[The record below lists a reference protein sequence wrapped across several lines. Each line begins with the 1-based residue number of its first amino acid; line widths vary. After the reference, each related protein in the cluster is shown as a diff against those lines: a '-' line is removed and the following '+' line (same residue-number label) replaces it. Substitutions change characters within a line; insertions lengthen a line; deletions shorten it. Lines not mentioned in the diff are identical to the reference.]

1 MSAIAPSAPSAFPR
15 PQAKHLLYG
24 LIASLPFSDFLQTGI
39 VAFSA
44 APIMGDIAASPE
56 EYSLVATLYAVVAIG
71 MIALQRRLV
80 EQLGWRRL
88 LQAAGLLFGL
98 GAVACG
104 LSDSLA
110 GFTAGRLVMAVGC
123 ASFMTAARML
133 VNHIPPS
140 PRRFTGIR
148 FLAAGLAWGLAAGPL
163 LASWALASQ
172 NWRAAFFLMAVP
184 AALITL
190 LAQWA
195 PMDEVVQP
203 QPQQRSPSHAMS
215 LFAVMTLMAGSF
227 AALHAL
233 QRSGFDFFS
242 EPQRLLAWGALAL
255 PVLWLFVRLN
265 RQGGG
270 ALIGFGSLAQRRYG
284 IGMGIFATA
293 YLVLGANSIML
304 PTLLQRALGLPLEVV
319 GRYLGC
325 GALAGVATLIVVTR
339 LLPRRPGPTP
349 YYLAGFSALL
359 LCGWQLSRLSEGA
372 DPLRSVLPALL
383 CNGAFVLAVLP
394 VTAMQTFLKL
404 QHDEATFSHA
414 NQLKNMLAQFGIA
427 AGMALATL
435 LMQWRSN
442 VHYTRLAESLSPSNL
457 ALGPALEQLTQW
469 FSATQ
474 GPVAAPRMALAQVA
488 TWVTQEA
495 TLMGALDYFV
505 ALSWFAALCLGL
517 VMAEGSWRRFAAR

>member
-1 MSAIAPSAPSAFPR
+1 MNTAAATSALPR
-15 PQAKHLLYG
+15 MQAKHLLYG

-88 LQAAGLLFGL
+88 LQAAGLLFGV

-104 LSDSLA
+104 LAGSLA

-140 PRRFTGIR
+140 PRRFTGIK
-148 FLAAGLAWGLAAGPL
+148 FLASGLAWGLAAGPL

-184 AALITL
+184 AALIAA

-195 PMDEVVQP
+195 PMEEVVRRRP
-203 QPQQRSPSHAMS
+203 NARSDSRSMS
-215 LFAVMTLMAGSF
+215 LLAVAALMGGSF

-265 RQGGG
+265 RQGGS
-270 ALIGFGSLAQRRYG
+270 ALIGFGSLAQRRYLV
-284 IGMGIFATA
+284 GMGIFAMA

-304 PTLLQRALGLPLEVV
+304 PTLLQRVLGLPLEVV

-325 GALAGVATLIVVTR
+325 GALAGVATLIVVAR

-359 LCGWQLSRLSEGA
+359 LCAWQLSRLSEGA

-383 CNGAFVLAVLP
+383 CNGAFMLAVLP
-394 VTAMQTFLKL
+394 VTAMQTFMKL
-404 QHDEATFSHA
+404 QHDEETFSHA

-469 FSATQ
+469 FSSTQ
-474 GPVAAPRMALAQVA
+474 GASVAPRMALAELA
-488 TWVTQEA
+488 AWVTQEA

-505 ALSWFAALCLGL
+505 ALSGFAACCLGL
-517 VMAEGSWRRFAAR
+517 VMAEATWRRFAAR

>member
-1 MSAIAPSAPSAFPR
+1 VC
-15 PQAKHLLYG
+15 G
-24 LIASLPFSDFLQTGI
+24 LADSLP
-39 VAFSA
+39 
-44 APIMGDIAASPE
+44 
-56 EYSLVATLYAVVAIG
+56 
-71 MIALQRRLV
+71 
-80 EQLGWRRL
+80 
-88 LQAAGLLFGL
+88 
-98 GAVACG
+98 
-104 LSDSLA
+104 

-148 FLAAGLAWGLAAGPL
+148 FLAGGLAWGLAAGPL

-184 AALITL
+184 AALIAV

-203 QPQQRSPSHAMS
+203 RAPSRSHSMS
-215 LFAVMTLMAGSF
+215 LLAVLALMAGSF

-242 EPQRLLAWGALAL
+242 EPRRLLAWGALAL

-270 ALIGFGSLAQRRYG
+270 ALIAFGSLAQRRYG
-284 IGMGIFATA
+284 VGMGIFATA

-304 PTLLQRALGLPLEVV
+304 PTLLQRVLALPLEIV

-325 GALAGVATLIVVTR
+325 GALAGVATLVVVTR

-349 YYLAGFSALL
+349 YYLAGFGALL
-359 LCGWQLSRLSEGA
+359 LCGWQLGRLSEGA

-383 CNGAFVLAVLP
+383 CNGAFMLAVLP

-404 QHDEATFSHA
+404 QHDEETFSHA

-457 ALGPALEQLTQW
+457 ALGPALEQLTQG
-469 FSATQ
+469 FAATQ
-474 GPVAAPRMALAQVA
+474 GPAAAPRMALAQLA
-488 TWVTQEA
+488 AWVTQEA

-517 VMAEGSWRRFAAR
+517 VMAEGTWRRFAAR

>member
-1 MSAIAPSAPSAFPR
+1 MNPAAATSAFPR
-15 PQAKHLLYG
+15 PQPKHLLYG

-56 EYSLVATLYAVVAIG
+56 EFSMVATLYAVVAIG

-88 LQAAGLLFGL
+88 VQAAGLLFGL
-98 GAVACG
+98 GALVCG
-104 LSDSLA
+104 LAGSLA

-148 FLAAGLAWGLAAGPL
+148 FLAGGLAWGLAAGPL

-172 NWRAAFFLMAVP
+172 NWRAAFFLMVVP
-184 AALITL
+184 AALIAA

-195 PMDEVVQP
+195 PMDVVQP
-203 QPQQRSPSHAMS
+203 RAQQRSPSHTMS
-215 LFAVMTLMAGSF
+215 LFAVMALMGGSF
-227 AALHAL
+227 AVLHAL

-242 EPQRLLAWGALAL
+242 EPHRLLAWGALAL

-265 RQGGG
+265 RRGGG
-270 ALIGFGSLAQRRYG
+270 GLIGFASLAQRRYLV
-284 IGMGIFATA
+284 GMGVFATA
-293 YLVLGANSIML
+293 YLVLGANGIML
-304 PTLLQRALGLPLEVV
+304 PTLLQRVLGLPLEIA

-359 LCGWQLSRLSEGA
+359 LCAWQLSRLSEGA

-394 VTAMQTFLKL
+394 VTAMQTFMKL
-404 QHDEATFSHA
+404 QHDEETFSHA

-442 VHYTRLAESLSPSNL
+442 VHYTRLAESLSPTNL

-469 FSATQ
+469 FSSTQ
-474 GPVAAPRMALAQVA
+474 GASVAPRMALAQVA
-488 TWVTQEA
+488 AWVMQES

-517 VMAEGSWRRFAAR
+517 VMAEGTWRKLAAR

>member
-1 MSAIAPSAPSAFPR
+1 MNPAAASAPSTFPR

-44 APIMGDIAASPE
+44 APIMGDIAAGPE

-80 EQLGWRRL
+80 ELLGWRRL
-88 LQAAGLLFGL
+88 VQAAGLLFGL
-98 GAVACG
+98 GAVVCG
-104 LSDSLA
+104 LAGSLA
-110 GFTAGRLVMAVGC
+110 GFAAGRLVMALGC
-123 ASFMTAARML
+123 ASFMMAARML

-148 FLAAGLAWGLAAGPL
+148 FLAGGLAWGLAAGPL

-184 AALITL
+184 AALIAL
-190 LAQWA
+190 LAQRA
-195 PMDEVVQP
+195 PMDEVAQP
-203 QPQQRSPSHAMS
+203 RPGTRSHSMS
-215 LFAVMTLMAGSF
+215 LLAVAALMGGSF

-233 QRSGFDFFS
+233 QRSGFDFFG
-242 EPQRLLAWGALAL
+242 EPMRLIAWAALAF

-270 ALIGFGSLAQRRYG
+270 ALIVFASLAQRRYLL
-284 IGMGIFATA
+284 GMGVFATA

-304 PTLLQRALGLPLEVV
+304 PVLLQRALGLPLEVV

-349 YYLAGFSALL
+349 YYLAGFGALL

-372 DPLRSVLPALL
+372 DPWLSVLPALL
-383 CNGAFVLAVLP
+383 CNGAFVMAVLP
-394 VTAMQTFLKL
+394 VTAMQTFMKL
-404 QHDEATFSHA
+404 QHDEETFSHA

-442 VHYTRLAESLSPSNL
+442 LHYARLTETLSPSNL
-457 ALGPALEQLTQW
+457 ALGPALEQLTRW
-469 FSATQ
+469 FASTQ
-474 GPVAAPRMALAQVA
+474 DPSAAPRMALAQLAAWVA
-488 TWVTQEA
+488 QEA
-495 TLMGALDYFV
+495 ALMGALDYFV
-505 ALSWFAALCLGL
+505 ILSWFAACCLGL
-517 VMAEGSWRRFAAR
+517 VMMEGAWRKLATR

>member
-1 MSAIAPSAPSAFPR
+1 MNPAAATSAFPR
-15 PQAKHLLYG
+15 PQPKHLLYG

-56 EYSLVATLYAVVAIG
+56 EFSMVATLYAVVAIG

-88 LQAAGLLFGL
+88 VQAAGLLFGL
-98 GAVACG
+98 GAMVCG
-104 LSDSLA
+104 LAGSLA

-148 FLAAGLAWGLAAGPL
+148 FLAGGLAWGLAAGPL

-172 NWRAAFFLMAVP
+172 NWRAAFFLMVVP
-184 AALITL
+184 AALIAA

-195 PMDEVVQP
+195 PMDVVQP
-203 QPQQRSPSHAMS
+203 RAQQRSPSHTMS
-215 LFAVMTLMAGSF
+215 LFAVMALMGGSF
-227 AALHAL
+227 AVLHAL

-242 EPQRLLAWGALAL
+242 EPLRLLAWGALAL

-265 RQGGG
+265 RRGGG
-270 ALIGFGSLAQRRYG
+270 GLIGFASLAQRRYLV
-284 IGMGIFATA
+284 GMGVFATA
-293 YLVLGANSIML
+293 YLVLGANGIML
-304 PTLLQRALGLPLEVV
+304 PTLLQRVLGLPLEIA

-359 LCGWQLSRLSEGA
+359 LCAWQLSRLSEGA

-394 VTAMQTFLKL
+394 VTAMQTFMKL
-404 QHDEATFSHA
+404 QHDEETFSHA

-442 VHYTRLAESLSPSNL
+442 VHYTRLAESLSPTNL

-469 FSATQ
+469 FSSTQ
-474 GPVAAPRMALAQVA
+474 GASVAPRMALAQVA
-488 TWVTQEA
+488 AWVMQES

-517 VMAEGSWRRFAAR
+517 VMAEGTWRKLAAR

>member
-1 MSAIAPSAPSAFPR
+1 MNPAAATSAFPR
-15 PQAKHLLYG
+15 PQPKHLLYG

-56 EYSLVATLYAVVAIG
+56 EFSMVATLYAVVAIG

-88 LQAAGLLFGL
+88 VQAAGLLFGL
-98 GAVACG
+98 GAMVCG
-104 LSDSLA
+104 LAGSLA

-148 FLAAGLAWGLAAGPL
+148 FLAGGLAWGLAAGPL

-172 NWRAAFFLMAVP
+172 NWRAAFFLMVVP
-184 AALITL
+184 AALIAA

-195 PMDEVVQP
+195 PMDVVQP
-203 QPQQRSPSHAMS
+203 RAQQRSPSHTMS
-215 LFAVMTLMAGSF
+215 LFAVMALMGGSF
-227 AALHAL
+227 AVLHAL

-242 EPQRLLAWGALAL
+242 EPLRLLAWGALAL

-265 RQGGG
+265 RRGGG
-270 ALIGFGSLAQRRYG
+270 GLIGFASLAQRRYLV
-284 IGMGIFATA
+284 GMGVFATA
-293 YLVLGANSIML
+293 YLVLGANGIML
-304 PTLLQRALGLPLEVV
+304 PTLLQRVLGLPLEIA

-359 LCGWQLSRLSEGA
+359 LCAWQLSRLSEGA

-394 VTAMQTFLKL
+394 VTAMQTFMKL
-404 QHDEATFSHA
+404 QHDEETFSHA

-442 VHYTRLAESLSPSNL
+442 VHYTRLAESLSPTNL

-469 FSATQ
+469 FSSTQ
-474 GPVAAPRMALAQVA
+474 GASVAPRMALAQVA
-488 TWVTQEA
+488 AWVMQES

-517 VMAEGSWRRFAAR
+517 VIAEGTWRKLAAR

>member
-1 MSAIAPSAPSAFPR
+1 MNPAAATSAFPR
-15 PQAKHLLYG
+15 PQPKHLLYG

-56 EYSLVATLYAVVAIG
+56 EFSMVATLYAVVAIG

-88 LQAAGLLFGL
+88 VQAAGLLFGL
-98 GAVACG
+98 GALVCG
-104 LSDSLA
+104 LAGSLA

-148 FLAAGLAWGLAAGPL
+148 FLAGGLAWGLAAGPL

-184 AALITL
+184 AALIAA

-195 PMDEVVQP
+195 PMDVVQP
-203 QPQQRSPSHAMS
+203 RAQQRSPSHTMS
-215 LFAVMTLMAGSF
+215 LFAVMALMGGSF
-227 AALHAL
+227 AVLHAL

-242 EPQRLLAWGALAL
+242 EPHRLLAWGALAL

-265 RQGGG
+265 RRGGG
-270 ALIGFGSLAQRRYG
+270 GLIGFASLAQRRYLV
-284 IGMGIFATA
+284 GMGVFATA
-293 YLVLGANSIML
+293 YLVLGANGIML
-304 PTLLQRALGLPLEVV
+304 PTLLQRVLGLPLEIA

-359 LCGWQLSRLSEGA
+359 LCAWQLSRLSEGA

-394 VTAMQTFLKL
+394 VTAMQTFMKL
-404 QHDEATFSHA
+404 QHDEETFSHA

-442 VHYTRLAESLSPSNL
+442 VHYTRLAESLSPTNL

-469 FSATQ
+469 FSSTQ
-474 GPVAAPRMALAQVA
+474 GASVAPRMALAQVA
-488 TWVTQEA
+488 AWVMQES

-517 VMAEGSWRRFAAR
+517 VMAEGTWRKLAAR

>member
-1 MSAIAPSAPSAFPR
+1 MSTAAAPSALPR
-15 PQAKHLLYG
+15 MQAKHLLYG

-56 EYSLVATLYAVVAIG
+56 EYSMVATLYAVVAIG

-88 LQAAGLLFGL
+88 VRAAGLLFGL
-98 GAVACG
+98 GAVVCG
-104 LSDSLA
+104 LAGSLA
-110 GFTAGRLVMAVGC
+110 GFTAGRLAMAMGC

-148 FLAAGLAWGLAAGPL
+148 FLAGGLAWGLAAGPL

-184 AALITL
+184 AALIIL
-190 LAQWA
+190 LAQRA

-203 QPQQRSPSHAMS
+203 RARSRSHSMS
-215 LFAVMTLMAGSF
+215 LLTVMALMAGSF

-242 EPQRLLAWGALAL
+242 EPQRLLGWGALAL

-265 RQGGG
+265 RQGGS
-270 ALIGFGSLAQRRYG
+270 ALIGFGSLVQRRYG
-284 IGMGIFATA
+284 VGMGIFATA

-304 PTLLQRALGLPLEVV
+304 PTLLQRVLGLPLEVV

-325 GALAGVATLIVVTR
+325 GALAGVATLIVVVR

-359 LCGWQLSRLSEGA
+359 LCAWQLGRLSEGA
-372 DPLRSVLPALL
+372 DPFRSVLPALL
-383 CNGAFVLAVLP
+383 CNGAFMLAVLP
-394 VTAMQTFLKL
+394 VTAMQTFMKL
-404 QHDEATFSHA
+404 QHDEEIFSHA

-427 AGMALATL
+427 AGMAVATL

-457 ALGPALEQLTQW
+457 ALGSALEQLTQW
-469 FSATQ
+469 FSSTQ
-474 GPVAAPRMALAQVA
+474 GASVAPRMALAQLAAWVA
-488 TWVTQEA
+488 QEA

-517 VMAEGSWRRFAAR
+517 VMAEGTWRKLAAR

>member
-1 MSAIAPSAPSAFPR
+1 MSPAAVSAFPR
-15 PQAKHLLYG
+15 PQAKHLLYA

-71 MIALQRRLV
+71 VIALQRRLV

-88 LQAAGLLFGL
+88 VQGAGLLFGL
-98 GAVACG
+98 GALVCG
-104 LSDSLA
+104 LSGSLA

-140 PRRFTGIR
+140 PRRFTGIK
-148 FLAAGLAWGLAAGPL
+148 FLASGLAWGIAAGPL

-172 NWRAAFFLMAVP
+172 NWRAAFFLMALP
-184 AALITL
+184 AALIVL

-195 PMDEVVQP
+195 PMDEVVRP
-203 QPQQRSPSHAMS
+203 QPNTRSHSDSHSMS
-215 LFAVMTLMAGSF
+215 LFAVMALMGGSF
-227 AALHAL
+227 AVLHAL
-233 QRSGFDFFS
+233 QRSGFDFFG
-242 EPQRLLAWGALAL
+242 EPGRLLVWAVLAL

-265 RQGGG
+265 RQGGAG
-270 ALIGFGSLAQRRYG
+270 LIGFASLAQRRYLV
-284 IGMGIFATA
+284 GMGIFATA
-293 YLVLGANSIML
+293 YVVLGANSIML
-304 PTLLQRALGLPLEVV
+304 PVLLQRALGLPLEIV

-325 GALAGVATLIVVTR
+325 GALAGVATWIVLSR
-339 LLPRRPGPTP
+339 LVPKRPGPTP
-349 YYLAGFSALL
+349 YYLAGFGALL

-383 CNGAFVLAVLP
+383 CNGAFVIAVLP
-394 VTAMQTFLKL
+394 VTAMQTFQKL

-469 FSATQ
+469 FAATQ
-474 GPVAAPRMALAQVA
+474 GPSAAPRMALAQVA
-488 TWVTQEA
+488 VWVTQEA

-505 ALSWFAALCLGL
+505 ALSWFAACCLGL
-517 VMAEGSWRRFAAR
+517 LMIEAAWRKLAAR

>member
-1 MSAIAPSAPSAFPR
+1 MNPAAATSAFPR
-15 PQAKHLLYG
+15 PQPKHLLYG

-56 EYSLVATLYAVVAIG
+56 EFSMVATLYAVVAIG

-88 LQAAGLLFGL
+88 VQAAGLLFGL
-98 GAVACG
+98 GAMVCG
-104 LSDSLA
+104 LAGSLA

-148 FLAAGLAWGLAAGPL
+148 FLAGGLAWGLAAGPL

-172 NWRAAFFLMAVP
+172 NWRAAFFLMVVP
-184 AALITL
+184 AALIAA

-195 PMDEVVQP
+195 PMDVVQP
-203 QPQQRSPSHAMS
+203 RAQQRSPSHTMS
-215 LFAVMTLMAGSF
+215 LFAVMALMGGSF
-227 AALHAL
+227 AVLHAL

-242 EPQRLLAWGALAL
+242 EPHRLLAWGALAL

-265 RQGGG
+265 RRGGG
-270 ALIGFGSLAQRRYG
+270 GLIGFASLAQRRYLV
-284 IGMGIFATA
+284 GMGVFATA
-293 YLVLGANSIML
+293 YLVLGANGIML
-304 PTLLQRALGLPLEVV
+304 PTLLQRVLGLPLEIA

-359 LCGWQLSRLSEGA
+359 LCAWQLSRLSEGA

-394 VTAMQTFLKL
+394 VTAMQTFMKL
-404 QHDEATFSHA
+404 QHDEETFSHA

-442 VHYTRLAESLSPSNL
+442 VHYTRLAESLSPTNL

-469 FSATQ
+469 FSSTQ
-474 GPVAAPRMALAQVA
+474 GASVAPRMALAQVA
-488 TWVTQEA
+488 AWVMQES

-517 VMAEGSWRRFAAR
+517 VIAEGTWRKLAAR

>member
-1 MSAIAPSAPSAFPR
+1 MNPAASSALPK

-56 EYSLVATLYAVVAIG
+56 EYSMVATLYAVVAIG

-88 LQAAGLLFGL
+88 VQAAGLLFGL

-104 LSDSLA
+104 LSGSLA
-110 GFTAGRLVMAVGC
+110 GFTAGRLVMAMGC

-148 FLAAGLAWGLAAGPL
+148 FLAGGLAWGLAAGPL

-184 AALITL
+184 AALIAV

-203 QPQQRSPSHAMS
+203 RARSRSRSMS
-215 LFAVMTLMAGSF
+215 LLAVMALMAGSF

-270 ALIGFGSLAQRRYG
+270 ALIAFGSLAQRRYLV
-284 IGMGIFATA
+284 GMGIFATA

-304 PTLLQRALGLPLEVV
+304 PTLLQRVLGLPLEIV

-359 LCGWQLSRLSEGA
+359 LCAWQLSRLSEGA
-372 DPLRSVLPALL
+372 DPFRSVLPALL
-383 CNGAFVLAVLP
+383 CNGAFMLAVLP
-394 VTAMQTFLKL
+394 VTAMQTFMKL
-404 QHDEATFSHA
+404 QHDEETFSHA

-469 FSATQ
+469 FSSTQ
-474 GPVAAPRMALAQVA
+474 GASVAPRMALAQLA
-488 TWVTQEA
+488 AWVTQEA

-517 VMAEGSWRRFAAR
+517 VMAEGTWRRFASR

>member
-1 MSAIAPSAPSAFPR
+1 MNPAAATSAFPR
-15 PQAKHLLYG
+15 PQPKHLLYG

-56 EYSLVATLYAVVAIG
+56 EFSMVATLYAVVAIG

-88 LQAAGLLFGL
+88 VQAAGLLFGL
-98 GAVACG
+98 GALVCG
-104 LSDSLA
+104 LAGSLA

-148 FLAAGLAWGLAAGPL
+148 FLAGGLAWGLAAGPL

-172 NWRAAFFLMAVP
+172 NWRAAFFLMVVP
-184 AALITL
+184 AALIAA

-195 PMDEVVQP
+195 PMDVVQP
-203 QPQQRSPSHAMS
+203 RAQQRSPSHTMS
-215 LFAVMTLMAGSF
+215 LFAVMALMGGSF
-227 AALHAL
+227 AVLHAL

-242 EPQRLLAWGALAL
+242 EPHRLLAWGALAL

-265 RQGGG
+265 RRGGG
-270 ALIGFGSLAQRRYG
+270 GLIGFASLAQRRYLV
-284 IGMGIFATA
+284 GMGVFATA
-293 YLVLGANSIML
+293 YLVLGANGIML
-304 PTLLQRALGLPLEVV
+304 PTLLQRVLGLPLEIA

-359 LCGWQLSRLSEGA
+359 LCAWQLSRLSEGA

-394 VTAMQTFLKL
+394 VTAMQTFMKL
-404 QHDEATFSHA
+404 QHDEETFSHA

-442 VHYTRLAESLSPSNL
+442 VHYTRLAESLSPTNL

-469 FSATQ
+469 FSSTQ
-474 GPVAAPRMALAQVA
+474 GASVAPRMALAQVA
-488 TWVTQEA
+488 AWVMQES

-517 VMAEGSWRRFAAR
+517 VIAEGTWRKLAAR